1 LALDKETG
9 TKLWEFDVNAEIAPV
24 GPSIGDGMLFI
35 PTGKIQGLPKKE
47 AIQGSIV
54 AFGLP

>member
-1 LALDKETG
+1 LDKETG